1 MAYNN
6 IIPKESF
13 LWDVID
19 NYCEDIITI
28 KDKDLKFVA
37 WNNAFSTLL
46 NREDSEITGCDIYD
60 IYPFKTAVEAEV
72 LFKDLLKNGGSKSVT
87 VEVIRADGQ
96 RRLLRQIATPI
107 IKEGVVTGILS
118 VSRDVTFEEDLKTQL
133 MDMNSKFNTLLE
145 HVPMVVYMKD
155 DQGNYITS
163 SKYGKKFIEKHID
176 PYIGDVTIEL
186 DEPIEL
192 IKKEDLNVIETNES
206 SITEKTATDQK
217 GIRHW
222 YRVIKVPVYRKKA
235 DMNGLVTIVQNI
247 DAEKQNAEQQ
257 ELFLAELTH
266 DMKNPILAQ
275 ISCLEMMLKGSF
287 GALTPEQKEI
297 LEITVESSKYMK
309 DLLYSILKSY
319 KYDNGALKLEYRTF
333 NVDTLISK
341 CMNEA
346 IGLAAEKN
354 IERVYKSTLTEEEKE
369 IVADKKHLRT
379 IVSNMINNGLSYG
392 FSNTDYVITTFK
404 KGDNI
409 VFSFENSSPEIPEE
423 IKNHIFDKYVTGARK
438 YHKIGFG
445 LGLYISKKIV
455 DEHNGKIY
463 LTTEGTRNKFTVEIP
478 FRPE

>member
-28 KDKDLKFVA
+28 KNKDLRFVA
-37 WNNAFSTLL
+37 WNKSFATLL
-46 NREDSEITGCDIYD
+46 NREDSEIAECDIYD
-60 IYPFKTAVEAEV
+60 VYPYKTAVEAEV

-87 VEVIRADGQ
+87 VEIVRADGQ

-155 DQGNYITS
+155 DQGHYITS
-163 SKYGKKFIEKHID
+163 SKYGKIFVEKHID
-176 PYIGDVTIEL
+176 PYIGNLEIEL
-186 DEPIEL
+186 DETPEQINQ
-192 IKKEDLNVIETNES
+192 EDLEVIATSEP
-206 SITEKTATDQK
+206 IIKEKTSIDKK

-222 YRVIKVPVYRKKA
+222 YRVIKAPVYRKKA

-287 GALTPEQKEI
+287 GTLTPEQKEI
-297 LEITVESSKYMK
+297 LEITVEASKYMK

-319 KYDNGALKLEYRTF
+319 KYDNGALKLEYSTF
-333 NVDTLISK
+333 NVDTLINK

-354 IERVYKSTLTEEEKE
+354 IELVYKSTLTDEEKE
-369 IVADKKHLRT
+369 IYADKKHIRT

-409 VFSFENSSPEIPEE
+409 AFSFESSSPEIPEE
-423 IKNHIFDKYVTGARK
+423 IKNHIFDKYVTGASK

-455 DEHNGKIY
+455 DEHNGLINVA
-463 LTTEGTRNKFTVEIP
+463 TNGTRNKFTVEIP
-478 FRPE
+478 CKPE

>member
-6 IIPKESF
+6 IIPNESF

-37 WNNAFSTLL
+37 WNNAFSNLL
-46 NREDSEITGCDIYD
+46 NREDSEIRGYDIYD

-72 LFKDLLKNGGSKSVT
+72 LFKDLLRNGGSKSVT
-87 VEVIRADGQ
+87 VEVLRADGH

-107 IKEGVVTGILS
+107 VKEGVVTGILS

-145 HVPMVVYMKD
+145 HVPMIVYMKD
-155 DQGNYITS
+155 DKGNYITS
-163 SKYGKKFIEKHID
+163 SKYGKKFIDKHID
-176 PYIGDVTIEL
+176 PYIGDLEIEFNESQ
-186 DEPIEL
+186 DL
-192 IKKEDLNVIETNES
+192 IRNEDLKVIETS
-206 SITEKTATDQK
+206 QTLITEKTATDKK
-217 GIRHW
+217 GIRHS
-222 YRVIKVPVYRKKA
+222 YRVIKAPVYRKKA
-235 DMNGLVTIVQNI
+235 GMNGLVTIVQNI

-287 GALTPEQKEI
+287 GTLTPEQKEI

-319 KYDNGALKLEYRTF
+319 KYDNGDLKLEYRDF
-333 NVDTLISK
+333 NVDILINK

-346 IGLAAEKN
+346 IGLASEKKIN
-354 IERVYKSTLTEEEKE
+354 LIYESELTADEKE
-369 IVADKKHLRT
+369 IIADKKHIRT

-392 FSNTDYVITTFK
+392 FSNTDYVIRTFK
-404 KGDNI
+404 KGNNI
-409 VFSFENSSPEIPEE
+409 AFSFENGSPEIPEH
-423 IKNHIFDKYVTGARK
+423 IKNNIFDKYVTGASK

-455 DEHNGKIY
+455 DEHKGKIY
-463 LTTEGTRNKFTVEIP
+463 LTTDGTRNKFTVEIP
-478 FRPE
+478 RRPE